1 MHREYHVLFF
11 VKEKIGTGYH
21 GVTFY
26 GFLFGSK
33 HVQSSFQISE
43 ASSLFESLADGTT
56 YGAGATVS
64 MSTAASFRR

>member
-1 MHREYHVLFF
+1 VHGKYHILFF

-26 GFLFGSK
+26 GFLFGGK

-64 MSTAASFRR
+64 MSTAASFR